1 VPAPIHRTPAATRF
15 RSFRI
20 VAITVFF
27 ADKYRLSFHTI
38 LVSNNSGE
46 ERFENQPTTME
57 NVHANAC
64 VQAFKK
70 LIFVRLTIYI
80 QV

>member
-1 VPAPIHRTPAATRF
+1 
-15 RSFRI
+15 
-20 VAITVFF
+20 
-27 ADKYRLSFHTI
+27 
-38 LVSNNSGE
+38 
-46 ERFENQPTTME
+46 ME

-80 QV
+80 QVWMVLLIIYAFVLHSKSLLFKIHRT